1 MADVS
6 IADVSMM
13 SLNDSS
19 QMMGLAN
26 TSMAGVSE
34 GSGTGVNRVGGGTSD
49 GGSMYSGTG
58 DDDV

>member
-1 MADVS
+1 M
-6 IADVSMM
+6 ADVSMM